1 MALVGKGKST
11 LGGVDPRLD
20 IMALVGIGKITLGVV
35 DPNLDMEATYIMVL
49 VGIGKK
55 NLGWHRPPNCRQAL
69 LMKAINLLNTESDIS
84 NQ

>member
-1 MALVGKGKST
+1 MVGIGKRT
-11 LGGVDPRLD
+11 LGVVDPRLD
-20 IMALVGIGKITLGVV
+20 IMALVGIGKITLGGV

-55 NLGWHRPPNCRQAL
+55 NTGWHRTPNYRQTL